1 MLKQLLVTFSC
12 CTFFALATISAQRTE
27 VLVNSPAII
36 DGPKDFSMTTGDW
49 GQTPD
54 PSTGVWTADAV
65 LGDDGV
71 APNSDGCTA
80 LMNTAEMDGKI
91 ALIDRGAC
99 NFSIKAYN
107 AQLAGAIAC
116 IIINNA
122 GDGLVN
128 MAAGTNAADVTIPV
142 VFIGQSDGEAIK
154 AELAN
159 GPVNITIGSLSYS
172 NDIGAGRTDII
183 RNPNGVTPVAQAE
196 AGATS
201 FLPGARI
208 TNYGENNAYNIGLSA
223 TVSHTPFG
231 GGSATAVHSDALTFD
246 SLEVDSVIV
255 VAMDNEYVPNAGAG
269 VYTVNYAITSDS
281 TDNFDFD
288 NDPSFDYY
296 LSNNVYTKAGWDLAN
311 NRPGQTIAT
320 TISGGGAIEIL
331 AGYEIPLGTGMKLD
345 SVMFYVS
352 TDAATGQNLGTE
364 IGNILAFVYDWIDFN
379 SDGNVTNDEIF
390 TVAIGLVES
399 VPDPNA
405 TAAWIKIPLQDADS
419 SEPGYVIPD
428 DNKTYFVGIR
438 YTGANLLSL
447 GYDGNYNQDVYF
459 NFIAP
464 TIADI
469 PYFLVN
475 TWNNFVPD
483 FEAWSFFTDFY
494 ASTSTALI
502 INPIENSVGEI
513 NPEIGN
519 FEVFPNP
526 TSNQLNVETK
536 LAKIYDSVDYTIVD
550 NNGKIVS
557 TLTRNINGTV
567 DNTILNVSEL
577 PAGQYFLHVKTTEG
591 GISKAFTVQR

>member
-1 MLKQLLVTFSC
+1 
-12 CTFFALATISAQRTE
+12 
-27 VLVNSPAII
+27 
-36 DGPKDFSMTTGDW
+36 MTTVRDW

-65 LGDDGV
+65 LGNDGV
-71 APNSDGCTA
+71 DPNSDGCTA

-128 MAAGTNAADVTIPV
+128 MAPGTNAADVTIPV

-159 GPVNITIGSLSYS
+159 GPVNITIGALSFS
-172 NDIGAGRTDII
+172 NDIGAGRTDLI
-183 RNPNGVTPVAQAE
+183 RNPNGVTPAAQAE

-201 FLPGARI
+201 LLPGARI
-208 TNYGENNAYNIGLSA
+208 TNYGENNAYNIALSA

-231 GGSATAVHSDALTFD
+231 GGASTNVHSDALTFD
-246 SLEVDSVIV
+246 SLEADSIIV
-255 VAMDNEYVPNAGAG
+255 VAMDNEYTPDAGAG
-269 VYTVNYAITSDS
+269 IYTVEYQITSDS

-296 LSNNVYTKAGWDLAN
+296 LSENVYTKAGWDLAN

-331 AGYEIPLGTGMKLD
+331 AGYEVPLGVGMRLD
-345 SVMFYVS
+345 SVRCYVS
-352 TDAATGQNLGTE
+352 ADAATGQTIGSE
-364 IGNILAFVYDWIDFN
+364 MGNIIAFVYDWIDAN
-379 SDGNVTNDEIF
+379 ADGNVTNDEII
-390 TVAIGLVES
+390 TVAIGTIES
-399 VPDPNA
+399 VADENA
-405 TAAWIKIPLQDADS
+405 TAAWITIPLQDADS
-419 SEPGYVIPD
+419 SDPGYIIPE

-469 PYFLVN
+469 PYFLIN

-494 ASTSTALI
+494 ASTSTALY

-519 FEVFPNP
+519 FEMFPNP
-526 TSNQLNVETK
+526 TSNQLNVETNF
-536 LAKIYDSVDYTIVD
+536 AKNYDSVDYTIVD

-567 DNTILNVSEL
+567 DNTTLNVSEL